1 MRQIKTHP
9 VISVLIAVVIALVVV
24 ILGGYLFHW
33 DWTGFNGNIKSG
45 KTLWDWMQLLFIPVV
60 LTLGAIWYTAR
71 QNHDLQITLD
81 NQRETVLQNYLD
93 KMSELLLH
101 ENLRTSK
108 RGDDVT
114 NIAHART
121 LTVLPKL
128 DPIRKRSIIL
138 FLAESGLITR
148 DKWVIDTSF
157 ADLRGVDLS
166 QAMKL
171 DSISLE
177 GAYLQGANLSRAEL
191 SRANLRGTNLLHAN
205 LSGTD
210 LWEADLTD
218 ANLTDSDL
226 RGATLKRATG
236 ITVER
241 LKQAKSLK
249 GATMPDGS
257 IHP

>member
-1 MRQIKTHP
+1 LRQIKTHP